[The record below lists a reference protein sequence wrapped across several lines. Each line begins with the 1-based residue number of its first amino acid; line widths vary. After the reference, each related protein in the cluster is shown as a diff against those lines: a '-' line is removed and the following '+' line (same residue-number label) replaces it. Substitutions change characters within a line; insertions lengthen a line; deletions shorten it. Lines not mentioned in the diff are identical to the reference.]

1 MDYAKAEVSAALAAL
16 VIVSV
21 FGVVTLAVIAY
32 FKWAWASRAQ
42 PYRVPAATAA
52 TAANAA
58 NPPAI
63 ELASLPPAPAV
74 AAPPASADE
83 AV

>member
-52 TAANAA
+52 TAAN
-58 NPPAI
+58 PPAI